1 MSTALPTGTALVM
14 AGIPATNHSLYH
26 RMRFS
31 VGDPAAVIE
40 LPRDNGQRERV
51 LIIRDIE
58 MQRARK
64 HARAD
69 RVHCPADFK
78 PDGGLSGD
86 RETAT
91 AQAVA
96 ECLRRAGVT
105 KAIAD
110 RTLPLIYAHQMQAAG
125 IAVECDTELG
135 VMDRRAKDEQEITWL
150 REAQQATESAIRLA
164 CETVAR
170 ASAGAGGVLMHEGSP
185 LTAERLRAIIDI
197 HLLQIGYANPNSI
210 VAAGP
215 LCADC
220 HEHGRGDLH
229 TGESIIIDI
238 FPMNRATLYNGDCT
252 RTVVHGQVSDELK
265 TMHAAVVEAKRAA
278 IAAIRP
284 GVTGEAVHQA
294 TLKVI
299 ERHGYR
305 FALPSDRAGDDE
317 ATMPHGTGHGIGLDV
332 HEPPLLAVGGPPLI
346 KGDALTV
353 EPGLYCRAHG
363 GVRVE
368 DMVIV
373 TNHGCVNLNTLPE
386 WLEWK

>member
-1 MSTALPTGTALVM
+1 MSTSHPHAVVM
-14 AGIPATNHSLYH
+14 AGIPASNHSLYH

-31 VGDPAAVIE
+31 VGDPAALLE
-40 LPRDNGQRERV
+40 LPREGGGRERV

-58 MQRARK
+58 MLRARK

-69 RVHCPADFK
+69 RVQCPADFT
-78 PDGGLSGD
+78 PAAGLSGD

-105 KAIAD
+105 QAVAD
-110 RTLPLIYAHQMQAAG
+110 RTLPLIYAHELKQAG
-125 IAVECDTELG
+125 IVVECDTQLG
-135 VMDRRAKDEQEITWL
+135 VMDRRAKDEQEVQWL
-150 REAQQATESAIRLA
+150 REAQQATESAMRLA
-164 CETVAR
+164 CETVAKAAVR
-170 ASAGAGGVLMHEGSP
+170 GDSVLLHEGSS
-185 LTAERLRAIIDI
+185 LTAEKLRAIIDV
-197 HLLQIGYANPNSI
+197 HLLQLGYANPTSI

-220 HEHGRGDLH
+220 HEHGHGDLH
-229 TGESIIIDI
+229 TGESVIVDI
-238 FPMNRATLYNGDCT
+238 FPVNRATLYNGDCT
-252 RTVVHGQVSDELK
+252 RTVVHGEASDELK
-265 TMHAAVVEAKRAA
+265 RMHQAVVEAKAAA

-294 TLKVI
+294 TAQVI
-299 ERHGYR
+299 QRHGYR
-305 FALPSDRAGDDE
+305 MGLPQGRAADDDC
-317 ATMPHGTGHGIGLDV
+317 TMPHGTGHGIGLDV
-332 HEPPLLAVGGPPLI
+332 HEPPLLAVGGPALV

-353 EPGLYCRAHG
+353 EPGLYCRAFG

-373 TNHGCVNLNTLPE
+373 TDTGCINLNTLPE
-386 WLEWK
+386 GLDWKV